1 MLPFLPMFQPESD
14 SSTNPQ
20 QRNLLIVVAMTI
32 AVILGGVLLIGR
44 GGNTPIMVM
53 IMLTVMMVMAFMVKL
68 RRGLPLDSGND
79 KRKRTLPGQDMY
91 SLIDRLVDDLDEDE
105 LDYLQ
110 QRLRDRMVDEPNPLP
125 EDLDAA
131 LDRRAADREDGLR

>member
-1 MLPFLPMFQPESD
+1 MFQPESD